1 MHHTHVQASSVNDCH
16 SESRVS
22 VRTSPSY
29 VSSPN
34 KVAYSWSVSQLMI
47 DVSTTKLVYT
57 PLAHNWQRQLLPCRD
72 EIYSSASHNI
82 RYSDKLRRVNYATTE
97 NPRSADL
104 AMRHTRGHLVI
115 YIIVTSICRVYFFQL
130 HFTKYLCIHLL

>member
-1 MHHTHVQASSVNDCH
+1 VAGDAHARADTKEKDVSAHHTHVQASSVNDSH

-47 DVSTTKLVYT
+47 DVSTTKLVYAT
-57 PLAHNWQRQLLPCRD
+57 AGTQLAK
-72 EIYSSASHNI
+72 A
-82 RYSDKLRRVNYATTE
+82 A
-97 NPRSADL
+97 
-104 AMRHTRGHLVI
+104 
-115 YIIVTSICRVYFFQL
+115 
-130 HFTKYLCIHLL
+130 FTMPG

>member
-1 MHHTHVQASSVNDCH
+1 MTASSGRVAGDAHARADTKEKDVSAHHTHVQASSVNDSH

-47 DVSTTKLVYT
+47 DVSTTKLVYAT
-57 PLAHNWQRQLLPCRD
+57 AGTQLAK
-72 EIYSSASHNI
+72 A
-82 RYSDKLRRVNYATTE
+82 A
-97 NPRSADL
+97 
-104 AMRHTRGHLVI
+104 
-115 YIIVTSICRVYFFQL
+115 
-130 HFTKYLCIHLL
+130 FTMPG